1 MTDNVS
7 SLRHPRCRFRP
18 MGGEK
23 PVDRQ
28 GRLVRVTEQN
38 NVENK
43 EQLVGTNRADALPKS
58 WEPQAVER
66 DLYEGWVEAGYF
78 TPDATSEAEPYSIV
92 LPPPNVTGQLHM
104 GHALDHTLIDS
115 IIRRKRMQGYATLWL
130 PGADHAGIA
139 TQTKV
144 EAKLKETEGKKRWD
158 YEREEFISKVWEW
171 KEEYGGTIQNQM
183 RAIGDSVDWSRE
195 RFTLDEGL
203 SRAVQTIFKQLFDA
217 GMIYQAHRLVN
228 WSPVLETAVSDIEVV
243 YKDVEGELVSIRY
256 GSLNDDEPH
265 LVVAT
270 TRVETMLGDV
280 AIAVHPD
287 DERYKDLVGQE
298 FDHPFRDDL
307 KLKVIA
313 DDYVDMEFGTGAV
326 KITPAHDPN
335 DYQMGLRHNLDMPTI
350 MDSTGHIADTNTQFD
365 GLTREEA
372 RVAIREALAEQGRIV
387 KEIRPYVHSVGHSER
402 SGEPVEPRLSLQ
414 WFVAVEKLAKYSAD
428 AVRQG
433 DTDIHPTALE
443 PRYFEWV
450 DDMHDWCISRQLWW
464 GHRIPIW
471 YGPETTDA
479 EGNTTRD
486 IVCVGPDEEPPAGY
500 EQDPDVLDTWF
511 SSALWPF
518 STLGWPEKTPD
529 LEKFYPTNVLVT
541 AYDILF
547 FWVARMM
554 MFGTFAGVQTPE
566 LLNAGD
572 GSARDGRPQIPFHDI
587 YLHGLVRDEQGRK
600 MSKSLGN
607 GIDPMDWVRDY
618 GADALRFTLARGAN
632 PGVDLPLGSDAAAA
646 SRNFATK
653 LFNATKFA
661 LMNGAGVAELPAREE
676 LTDADRWILDRA
688 EEVRVKFDAYLDD
701 YQFSKANELLYHYI
715 WDELCD
721 WYLEIAKS
729 QIPRDFDAAETS
741 DAERLTGRNT
751 QIVLGR
757 VLDVVLRL
765 LHPTMPFVTEI
776 LWKAL
781 TGGESI
787 VIAPWPT
794 AADTNGG
801 VATDEDAARR
811 IADADK
817 LITELRRFRSDQGV
831 KPSQKVPGRLDFA
844 SVDLAGQENLVRNL
858 ANTTVPEEGF
868 TASASIEVRLSQGT
882 VEVALD
888 TSGAVDVEAERK
900 RLEKDLAKANKE
912 LDQTGKKLAN
922 ESFLAKAP
930 DEVVEKIRTRQQIA
944 QEEVDRITARLEAL
958 K

>member
-1 MTDNVS
+1 M
-7 SLRHPRCRFRP
+7 
-18 MGGEK
+18 
-23 PVDRQ
+23 Q
-28 GRLVRVTEQN
+28 GRIGQVTEQN
-38 NVENK
+38 N

-58 WEPQAVER
+58 WQPQAVEK
-66 DLYEGWVEAGYF
+66 DLYEGWVEKGYF
-78 TPDATSEAEPYSIV
+78 TPDANSEAEPYSIM

-158 YEREEFISKVWEW
+158 YEREEFIDKVWEW
-171 KEEYGGTIQNQM
+171 KEQYGGTIQNQM

-195 RFTLDEGL
+195 RFTLDDGL
-203 SRAVQTIFKQLFDA
+203 SRAVQTIFKNLYDE
-217 GMIYQAHRLVN
+217 GMIYQANRLVN

-265 LVVAT
+265 LIVAT
-270 TRVETMLGDV
+270 TRVETMLGDI

-287 DERYKDLVGQE
+287 DGRYADLVGKE
-298 FDHPFRDDL
+298 LPHPFRDDL
-307 KLKVIA
+307 KLKIIA

-335 DYQMGLRHNLDMPTI
+335 DYAMGTRHNLEMPTV
-350 MDSTGHIADTNTQFD
+350 MDTTGHIANTGTRFD

-372 RVAIREALAEQGRIV
+372 RVEIREALREQGRIV

-402 SGEPVEPRLSLQ
+402 SGEPIEPRLSLQ
-414 WFVAVEKLAKYSAD
+414 WFVDVAKMAKASGD
-428 AVRQG
+428 AVREG
-433 DTDIHPTALE
+433 DTTLHPQSLE

-471 YGPETTDA
+471 YGPEGED
-479 EGNTTRD
+479 GQRD

-554 MFGTFAGVQTPE
+554 MFGTFAGTHTPE
-566 LLNAGD
+566 LLGEGAE
-572 GSARDGRPQIPFHDI
+572 GRPQVPFKDL

-646 SRNFATK
+646 ARNFATK

-661 LMNGAGVAELPAREE
+661 LMNGAGVAALPNREE
-676 LTDADRWILDRA
+676 LSDADRWILDRA
-688 EEVRVKFDAYLDD
+688 EEVRAKVDAYLDD
-701 YQFSKANELLYHYI
+701 YQFAKANELLYHFT

-721 WYLEIAKS
+721 WYLEIAKT
-729 QIPRDFDAAETS
+729 QIPRDGISEQ
-741 DAERLTGRNT
+741 GRNT

-765 LHPTMPFVTEI
+765 LHPTMPFVTEV

-787 VIAPWPT
+787 VVAPWPT
-794 AADTNGG
+794 VADTNGG
-801 VATDEDAARR
+801 ATKDEVAARR
-811 IADADK
+811 IEDADK

-844 SVDLAGQENLVRNL
+844 AADLAGQEELVRNL
-858 ANTTVPEEGF
+858 ANTTAPGEDF
-868 TASASIEVRLSQGT
+868 DPSASIEVRLSQAT
-882 VEVALD
+882 VEVTLD
-888 TSGAVDVEAERK
+888 THGAVDVEAERK

-912 LDQTGKKLAN
+912 LEQTGKKLGN
-922 ESFLAKAP
+922 ENFLSKAP
-930 DEVVEKIRTRQQIA
+930 EEVVKKIKDRQQVA
-944 QEEVDRITARLEAL
+944 REEVERITSRLEGL

>member
-1 MTDNVS
+1 M
-7 SLRHPRCRFRP
+7 
-18 MGGEK
+18 
-23 PVDRQ
+23 Q
-28 GRLVRVTEQN
+28 GRIGQVTEQN
-38 NVENK
+38 N

-58 WEPQAVER
+58 WEPQAVEK
-66 DLYEGWVEAGYF
+66 DLYEGWVEKGYF
-78 TPDATSEAEPYSIV
+78 TPDANSEAEPYSIV

-158 YEREEFISKVWEW
+158 YEREEFIDKVWEW
-171 KEEYGGTIQNQM
+171 KEQYGGTIQNQM

-195 RFTLDEGL
+195 RFTLDDGL
-203 SRAVQTIFKQLFDA
+203 SRAVQTIFKNLYDE
-217 GMIYQAHRLVN
+217 GMIYQANRLVN

-265 LVVAT
+265 LIVAT

-287 DERYKDLVGQE
+287 DERYADLVGKE
-298 FDHPFRDDL
+298 LPHPFRDDL
-307 KLKVIA
+307 KLKIIA

-335 DYQMGLRHNLDMPTI
+335 DYAMGTRHNLDMPTV
-350 MDSTGHIADTNTQFD
+350 MDTTGHIANTGTRFD

-372 RVAIREALAEQGRIV
+372 RVEIREALREQGRIV

-402 SGEPVEPRLSLQ
+402 SGEPIEPRLSLQ
-414 WFVAVEKLAKYSAD
+414 WFVDVSKMAKDSGA
-428 AVRQG
+428 AVREG
-433 DTDIHPTALE
+433 DTTLHPQSLE

-471 YGPETTDA
+471 YGPEGED
-479 EGNTTRD
+479 GQRD

-554 MFGTFAGVQTPE
+554 MFGTFAGSHTPE
-566 LLNAGD
+566 LLGE
-572 GSARDGRPQIPFHDI
+572 GTDGRPQVPFKDL

-646 SRNFATK
+646 ARNFATK

-661 LMNGAGVAELPAREE
+661 LMNGAGVATLPNRDELS
-676 LTDADRWILDRA
+676 DADRWILDRA
-688 EEVRVKFDAYLDD
+688 EEVRAKVDAYLDD
-701 YQFSKANELLYHYI
+701 YQFAKANELLYHFT

-721 WYLEIAKS
+721 WYLEIAKT
-729 QIPRDFDAAETS
+729 QIPRDGVSEQ
-741 DAERLTGRNT
+741 GRNT

-765 LHPTMPFVTEI
+765 LHPTMPFVTEV

-787 VIAPWPT
+787 VVAPWPT
-794 AADTNGG
+794 VADTNGG
-801 VATDEDAARR
+801 ATKDEVAARR

-844 SVDLAGQENLVRNL
+844 AADLSNQEELVRNL
-858 ANTTVPEEGF
+858 ANTTAPAEDF
-868 TASASIEVRLSQGT
+868 DPSASIEVRLSQAT
-882 VEVALD
+882 VEVTLD
-888 TSGAVDVEAERK
+888 THGAVDVEAERK

-912 LDQTGKKLAN
+912 LEQTGKKLGN
-922 ESFLAKAP
+922 ENFLSKAP
-930 DEVVEKIRTRQQIA
+930 EEVVNKIKQRQQIA
-944 QEEVDRITARLEAL
+944 REEVERITSRLEGL

>member
-1 MTDNVS
+1 M
-7 SLRHPRCRFRP
+7 
-18 MGGEK
+18 
-23 PVDRQ
+23 Q
-28 GRLVRVTEQN
+28 GRIGQVTEQN
-38 NVENK
+38 N

-58 WEPQAVER
+58 WEPQAVEK
-66 DLYEGWVEAGYF
+66 DLYEGWVEKGYF
-78 TPDATSEAEPYSIV
+78 TPDAHSEAEPYSIV

-144 EAKLKETEGKKRWD
+144 EAKLKAEEGKDRYD
-158 YEREEFISKVWEW
+158 YGREEFIERVWEW
-171 KEEYGGTIQNQM
+171 KEQYGGTITTQM

-203 SRAVQTIFKQLFDA
+203 SRAVQTIFKQLYDR
-217 GMIYQAHRLVN
+217 GMVYRDYRLVN

-243 YKDVEGELVSIRY
+243 YKDVEGEFVSIRY
-256 GSLNDDEPH
+256 GSLSDDEPH

-287 DERYKDLVGQE
+287 DERYAHLVGQE

-307 KLKVIA
+307 KIQVIA
-313 DDYVDMEFGTGAV
+313 DDYVDMELGTGAV

-335 DYQMGLRHNLDMPTI
+335 DYEMGLRHDLDMPI
-350 MDSTGHIADTNTQFD
+350 VMDEKGCIAGTGTKFD
-365 GLTREEA
+365 GMTREDA
-372 RVAIREALAEQGRIV
+372 RVAVREALAEQGRIV
-387 KEIRPYVHSVGHSER
+387 KEVRPYVHSVGHSER
-402 SGEPVEPRLSLQ
+402 SGEPIEPRLSLQ
-414 WFVAVEKLAKYSAD
+414 WFVKVDELAKMAGE
-428 AVRQG
+428 AVRSG
-433 DTDIHPTALE
+433 DTVIHPQAME
-443 PRYFEWV
+443 KRYFDWV
-450 DDMHDWCISRQLWW
+450 DNMHDWTISRQLWW

-471 YGPETTDA
+471 YGPD
-479 EGNTTRD
+479 GD
-486 IVCVGPDEEPPAGY
+486 VVCVGPDEEPPAGY

-518 STLGWPEKTPD
+518 STMGWPEKTPE
-529 LEKFYPTNVLVT
+529 LEKFYPTTVLVT

-554 MFGTFAGVQTPE
+554 MFGTFAGQETPE
-566 LLNAGD
+566 ILGEGAE
-572 GSARDGRPQIPFHDI
+572 GRPQIPFEHL
-587 YLHGLVRDEQGRK
+587 YLHGLVRDEKGRK

-607 GIDPMDWVRDY
+607 GIDPMDWVERY
-618 GADALRFTLARGAN
+618 GADALRFALARGAN
-632 PGVDLPLGSDAAAA
+632 PGVDLPIGEDHATAA
-646 SRNFATK
+646 RNFATK

-661 LMNGAGVAELPAREE
+661 LMNGAHVGELPARES

-688 EEVRVKFDAYLDD
+688 EEVRAKVDAYLDD
-701 YQFSKANELLYHYI
+701 YQFAKANEALYHFA

-721 WYLEIAKS
+721 WYLEIAKT
-729 QIPRDFDAAETS
+729 QIPRDGVSEQ
-741 DAERLTGRNT
+741 GRNT

-765 LHPTMPFVTEI
+765 LHPTMPFVTEV

-787 VIAPWPT
+787 VVAPWPT
-794 AADTNGG
+794 VADTNGG
-801 VATDEDAARR
+801 ATKDEVAARR
-811 IADADK
+811 IEDADK

-844 SVDLAGQENLVRNL
+844 AADLAGQEELVRNL
-858 ANTTVPEEGF
+858 ANTTAPGEDF
-868 TASASIEVRLSQGT
+868 NPSASIEVRLSQAT
-882 VEVALD
+882 VEVTLD
-888 TSGAVDVEAERK
+888 THGAVDVEAERK

-912 LDQTGKKLAN
+912 LEQTGKKLGN
-922 ESFLAKAP
+922 ENFLSKAP
-930 DEVVEKIRTRQQIA
+930 EEVVNKIKERQQVA
-944 QEEVDRITARLEAL
+944 REEVERITSRLEGL

>member
-1 MTDNVS
+1 M
-7 SLRHPRCRFRP
+7 
-18 MGGEK
+18 
-23 PVDRQ
+23 Q
-28 GRLVRVTEQN
+28 GRIGQVTEQN
-38 NVENK
+38 N

-58 WEPQAVER
+58 WEPQAVEK
-66 DLYEGWVEAGYF
+66 DLYEGWVEKGYF
-78 TPDATSEAEPYSIV
+78 TPDANSEAEPYSIM

-158 YEREEFISKVWEW
+158 YEREEFIDKVWEW
-171 KEEYGGTIQNQM
+171 KEQYGGTIQNQM

-195 RFTLDEGL
+195 RFTLDDGL
-203 SRAVQTIFKQLFDA
+203 SRAVQTIFKNLYDE
-217 GMIYQAHRLVN
+217 GMIYQANRLVN

-265 LVVAT
+265 LIVAT
-270 TRVETMLGDV
+270 TRVETMLGDI

-287 DERYKDLVGQE
+287 DGRYADLVGKE
-298 FDHPFRDDL
+298 LPHPFRDDL
-307 KLKVIA
+307 KLKIIA

-335 DYQMGLRHNLDMPTI
+335 DYAMGTRHNLEMPTVI
-350 MDSTGHIADTNTQFD
+350 DTTGHIANTGTRFD

-372 RVAIREALAEQGRIV
+372 RVEIREALREQGRIV

-402 SGEPVEPRLSLQ
+402 SGEPIEPRLSLQ
-414 WFVAVEKLAKYSAD
+414 WFVDVAKMAKASGD
-428 AVRQG
+428 AVREG
-433 DTDIHPTALE
+433 DTTLHPQSLE

-471 YGPETTDA
+471 YGPEGED
-479 EGNTTRD
+479 GQRD

-554 MFGTFAGVQTPE
+554 MFGTFAGTHTPE
-566 LLNAGD
+566 LLGEGAE
-572 GSARDGRPQIPFHDI
+572 GRPQVPFKDLF
-587 YLHGLVRDEQGRK
+587 LHGLVRDEQGRK

-646 SRNFATK
+646 ARNFATK

-661 LMNGAGVAELPAREE
+661 LMNGAGVAALPNREE
-676 LTDADRWILDRA
+676 LSDADRWILDRA
-688 EEVRVKFDAYLDD
+688 EEVRAKVDAYLDD
-701 YQFSKANELLYHYI
+701 YQFAKANELLYHFT

-721 WYLEIAKS
+721 WYLEIAKT
-729 QIPRDFDAAETS
+729 QIPRDGISEQ
-741 DAERLTGRNT
+741 GRNT

-765 LHPTMPFVTEI
+765 LHPTMPFVTEV

-787 VIAPWPT
+787 VVAPWPT
-794 AADTNGG
+794 VADTNGG
-801 VATDEDAARR
+801 ATKDEVAARR
-811 IADADK
+811 IEDADK

-844 SVDLAGQENLVRNL
+844 AADLAGQEELVRNL
-858 ANTTVPEEGF
+858 ANTTAPGEDF
-868 TASASIEVRLSQGT
+868 DPSASIEVRLSQAT
-882 VEVALD
+882 VEVTLD
-888 TSGAVDVEAERK
+888 THGAVDVEAERK

-912 LDQTGKKLAN
+912 LEQTGKKLGN
-922 ESFLAKAP
+922 ENFLSKAP
-930 DEVVEKIRTRQQIA
+930 EEVVKKIKDRQQVA
-944 QEEVDRITARLEAL
+944 REEVERITSRLEGL

>member
-1 MTDNVS
+1 
-7 SLRHPRCRFRP
+7 
-18 MGGEK
+18 
-23 PVDRQ
+23 
-28 GRLVRVTEQN
+28 VTEQN
-38 NVENK
+38 N

-58 WEPQAVER
+58 WQPQAVEK
-66 DLYEGWVEAGYF
+66 DLYEGWVEKGYF
-78 TPDATSEAEPYSIV
+78 TPDANSEAEPYSIM

-158 YEREEFISKVWEW
+158 YEREEFIDKVWEW
-171 KEEYGGTIQNQM
+171 KEQYGGTIQNQM

-195 RFTLDEGL
+195 RFTLDDGL
-203 SRAVQTIFKQLFDA
+203 SRAVQTIFKNLYDE
-217 GMIYQAHRLVN
+217 GMIYQANRLVN

-265 LVVAT
+265 LIVAT

-287 DERYKDLVGQE
+287 DERYADLVGKE
-298 FDHPFRDDL
+298 LPHPFRDDL
-307 KLKVIA
+307 KLKIIA

-335 DYQMGLRHNLDMPTI
+335 DYAMGTRHNLEMPTVI
-350 MDSTGHIADTNTQFD
+350 DTTGHIANTGTRFD

-372 RVAIREALAEQGRIV
+372 RVEIREALREQGRIV

-402 SGEPVEPRLSLQ
+402 SGEPIEPRLSLQ
-414 WFVAVEKLAKYSAD
+414 WFVDVAKMAKASGD
-428 AVRQG
+428 AVREG
-433 DTDIHPTALE
+433 DTTLHPQSLE

-471 YGPETTDA
+471 YGPEGED
-479 EGNTTRD
+479 GQRD

-554 MFGTFAGVQTPE
+554 MFGTFAGTHTPE
-566 LLNAGD
+566 LLGEGAE
-572 GSARDGRPQIPFHDI
+572 GRPQVPFKDL

-646 SRNFATK
+646 ARNFATK

-661 LMNGAGVAELPAREE
+661 LMNGAGVAALPNREE
-676 LTDADRWILDRA
+676 LSDADRWILDRA
-688 EEVRVKFDAYLDD
+688 EEIRAKVDAYLDD
-701 YQFSKANELLYHYI
+701 YQFAKANELLYHFT

-721 WYLEIAKS
+721 WYLEIAKT
-729 QIPRDFDAAETS
+729 QIPRDGMSEQ
-741 DAERLTGRNT
+741 GRNT

-765 LHPTMPFVTEI
+765 LHPTMPFVTEV

-787 VIAPWPT
+787 VVAPWPT
-794 AADTNGG
+794 VADTNGG
-801 VATDEDAARR
+801 ATKDEVAARR
-811 IADADK
+811 IEDADK

-844 SVDLAGQENLVRNL
+844 AADLAGQEELVRNL
-858 ANTTVPEEGF
+858 ANTTAPGEDF
-868 TASASIEVRLSQGT
+868 DPSASIEVRLSQAT
-882 VEVALD
+882 VEVTLD
-888 TSGAVDVEAERK
+888 THGAVDVEAERK

-912 LDQTGKKLAN
+912 LEQTGKKLDN
-922 ESFLAKAP
+922 ENFLSKAP
-930 DEVVEKIRTRQQIA
+930 EEVVNKIKDRQQVA
-944 QEEVDRITARLEAL
+944 REEVERITSRLEGL

>member
-1 MTDNVS
+1 M
-7 SLRHPRCRFRP
+7 
-18 MGGEK
+18 
-23 PVDRQ
+23 Q
-28 GRLVRVTEQN
+28 GRIGQVTEQN
-38 NVENK
+38 N

-58 WEPQAVER
+58 WEPQAVEK
-66 DLYEGWVEAGYF
+66 DLYEGWVEKGYF
-78 TPDATSEAEPYSIV
+78 TPDANSEAEPYSIV

-158 YEREEFISKVWEW
+158 YEREEFIDKVWEW
-171 KEEYGGTIQNQM
+171 KEQYGGTIQNQM

-195 RFTLDEGL
+195 RFTLDDGL
-203 SRAVQTIFKQLFDA
+203 SRAVQTIFKNLYDE
-217 GMIYQAHRLVN
+217 GMIYQANRLVN

-265 LVVAT
+265 LIVAT

-287 DERYKDLVGQE
+287 DERYADLVGKE
-298 FDHPFRDDL
+298 LPHPFRDDL
-307 KLKVIA
+307 KLKIIA

-335 DYQMGLRHNLDMPTI
+335 DYAMGTRHDLDMPTVI
-350 MDSTGHIADTNTQFD
+350 DTTGHIANTGTRFD

-372 RVAIREALAEQGRIV
+372 RVEIREALREQGRIV

-402 SGEPVEPRLSLQ
+402 SGEPIEPRLSLQ
-414 WFVAVEKLAKYSAD
+414 WFVDVAKMAKASGD
-428 AVRQG
+428 AVREG
-433 DTDIHPTALE
+433 DTTLHPQSLE

-471 YGPETTDA
+471 YGPEGED
-479 EGNTTRD
+479 GQRD

-554 MFGTFAGVQTPE
+554 MFGTFAGTHTPE
-566 LLNAGD
+566 LLGE
-572 GSARDGRPQIPFHDI
+572 GTDGRPQVPFKDL

-646 SRNFATK
+646 ARNFATK

-661 LMNGAGVAELPAREE
+661 LMNGAGVSTLPNRAELS
-676 LTDADRWILDRA
+676 DADRWILDRA
-688 EEVRVKFDAYLDD
+688 EEVRAKVDAYLDD
-701 YQFSKANELLYHYI
+701 YQFAKANELLYHFT

-721 WYLEIAKS
+721 WYLEIAKT
-729 QIPRDFDAAETS
+729 QIPRDGVSEQ
-741 DAERLTGRNT
+741 GRNT

-765 LHPTMPFVTEI
+765 LHPTMPFVTEV

-787 VIAPWPT
+787 VVAPWPT
-794 AADTNGG
+794 VADTNGG
-801 VATDEDAARR
+801 ATKDEVAARR
-811 IADADK
+811 IEDADK

-844 SVDLAGQENLVRNL
+844 AADLAGQEELVRNL
-858 ANTTVPEEGF
+858 ANTTAPGEDF
-868 TASASIEVRLSQGT
+868 DPSASIEVRLSQAT
-882 VEVALD
+882 VEVTLD
-888 TSGAVDVEAERK
+888 THGAVDVEAERK

-912 LDQTGKKLAN
+912 LEQTGKKLGN
-922 ESFLAKAP
+922 ENFLSKAP
-930 DEVVEKIRTRQQIA
+930 EEVVNKIKERQQVA
-944 QEEVDRITARLEAL
+944 REEVERITSRLEGL

>member
-1 MTDNVS
+1 M
-7 SLRHPRCRFRP
+7 
-18 MGGEK
+18 
-23 PVDRQ
+23 Q
-28 GRLVRVTEQN
+28 GRIGQVTEQN
-38 NVENK
+38 N

-58 WEPQAVER
+58 WEPQAVEK
-66 DLYEGWVEAGYF
+66 DLYEGWVEKGYF
-78 TPDATSEAEPYSIV
+78 TPDANSEAEPYSIV

-158 YEREEFISKVWEW
+158 YEREEFIDKVWEW
-171 KEEYGGTIQNQM
+171 KEQYGGTIQNQM

-195 RFTLDEGL
+195 RFTLDDGL
-203 SRAVQTIFKQLFDA
+203 SRAVQTIFKNLYDE
-217 GMIYQAHRLVN
+217 GMIYQANRLVN

-265 LVVAT
+265 LIVAT

-287 DERYKDLVGQE
+287 DERYADLVGKE
-298 FDHPFRDDL
+298 LPHPFRDDL
-307 KLKVIA
+307 TLKIIA

-335 DYQMGLRHNLDMPTI
+335 DYAMGTRHDLDMPTVI
-350 MDSTGHIADTNTQFD
+350 DTTGHIANTGTRFD

-372 RVAIREALAEQGRIV
+372 RVEIREALREQGRIV

-402 SGEPVEPRLSLQ
+402 SGEPIEPRLSLQ
-414 WFVAVEKLAKYSAD
+414 WFVDVAKMAKASGD
-428 AVRQG
+428 AVREG
-433 DTDIHPTALE
+433 DTTLHPQSLE

-471 YGPETTDA
+471 YGPEGED
-479 EGNTTRD
+479 GQRD

-554 MFGTFAGVQTPE
+554 MFGTFAGTHTPE
-566 LLNAGD
+566 LLGE
-572 GSARDGRPQIPFHDI
+572 GTDGRPQVPFKDL

-646 SRNFATK
+646 ARNFATK

-661 LMNGAGVAELPAREE
+661 LMNGAGVAALPNRAELS
-676 LTDADRWILDRA
+676 DADRWILDRA
-688 EEVRVKFDAYLDD
+688 EEVRAKVDAYLDD
-701 YQFSKANELLYHYI
+701 YQFAKANELLYHFT

-721 WYLEIAKS
+721 WYLEIAKT
-729 QIPRDFDAAETS
+729 QIPRDGVSEQ
-741 DAERLTGRNT
+741 GRNT

-765 LHPTMPFVTEI
+765 LHPTMPFVTEV

-787 VIAPWPT
+787 VVAPWPT
-794 AADTNGG
+794 VADTNGG
-801 VATDEDAARR
+801 ATKDEVAARR
-811 IADADK
+811 IEDADK

-844 SVDLAGQENLVRNL
+844 AADLAGQEELVRNL
-858 ANTTVPEEGF
+858 ANTTAPGEDF
-868 TASASIEVRLSQGT
+868 DPSASIEVRLSQAT
-882 VEVALD
+882 VEVTLD
-888 TSGAVDVEAERK
+888 THGAVDVEAERK

-912 LDQTGKKLAN
+912 LEQTGKKLGN
-922 ESFLAKAP
+922 ENFLSKAP
-930 DEVVEKIRTRQQIA
+930 EEVVNKIKERQQVA
-944 QEEVDRITARLEAL
+944 REEVERITSRLEGL

>member
-1 MTDNVS
+1 M
-7 SLRHPRCRFRP
+7 
-18 MGGEK
+18 
-23 PVDRQ
+23 Q
-28 GRLVRVTEQN
+28 GRIGQVTEQN
-38 NVENK
+38 N

-58 WEPQAVER
+58 WEPQAVEK
-66 DLYEGWVEAGYF
+66 DLYEGWVEKGYF
-78 TPDATSEAEPYSIV
+78 TPDANSEAEPYSIV

-158 YEREEFISKVWEW
+158 YEREEFIGKVWEW
-171 KEEYGGTIQNQM
+171 KEQYGGTIQNQM

-195 RFTLDEGL
+195 RFTLDDGL
-203 SRAVQTIFKQLFDA
+203 SRAVQTIFKNLYDE
-217 GMIYQAHRLVN
+217 GMIYQANRLVN

-265 LVVAT
+265 LIVAT

-287 DERYKDLVGQE
+287 DERYADLVGKE
-298 FDHPFRDDL
+298 LPHPFRDDL
-307 KLKVIA
+307 TLKIIA

-335 DYQMGLRHNLDMPTI
+335 DYAMGTRHDLDMPTVI
-350 MDSTGHIADTNTQFD
+350 DTTGHIANTGTRFD

-372 RVAIREALAEQGRIV
+372 RVEIREALREQGRIV

-402 SGEPVEPRLSLQ
+402 SGEPIEPRLSLQ
-414 WFVAVEKLAKYSAD
+414 WFVDVAKMAKASGD
-428 AVRQG
+428 AVREG
-433 DTDIHPTALE
+433 DTTLHPQSLE

-471 YGPETTDA
+471 YGPEGED
-479 EGNTTRD
+479 GQRD

-554 MFGTFAGVQTPE
+554 MFGTFAGSHTPE
-566 LLNAGD
+566 LLGE
-572 GSARDGRPQIPFHDI
+572 GTDGRPQVPFKDL

-646 SRNFATK
+646 ARNFATK

-661 LMNGAGVAELPAREE
+661 LMNGAGVATLPNRAELS
-676 LTDADRWILDRA
+676 DADRWILDRA
-688 EEVRVKFDAYLDD
+688 EEVRAKVDAYLDD
-701 YQFSKANELLYHYI
+701 YQFAKANELLYHYV

-721 WYLEIAKS
+721 WYLEIAKT
-729 QIPRDFDAAETS
+729 QIPRDGVSEQ
-741 DAERLTGRNT
+741 GRNT

-765 LHPTMPFVTEI
+765 LHPTMPFVTEV

-787 VIAPWPT
+787 VVAPWPT
-794 AADTNGG
+794 VADTNGG
-801 VATDEDAARR
+801 ATKDEVAARR
-811 IADADK
+811 IEDADK

-844 SVDLAGQENLVRNL
+844 AADLAGQEELVRNL
-858 ANTTVPEEGF
+858 ANTTAPGEDF
-868 TASASIEVRLSQGT
+868 DPSASIEVRLSQAT
-882 VEVALD
+882 VEVTLD
-888 TSGAVDVEAERK
+888 THGAVDVEAERK

-912 LDQTGKKLAN
+912 LEQTGKKLGN
-922 ESFLAKAP
+922 ENFLSKAP
-930 DEVVEKIRTRQQIA
+930 EEVVNKIKERQQVA
-944 QEEVDRITARLEAL
+944 REEVERITSRLEGL

>member
-1 MTDNVS
+1 M
-7 SLRHPRCRFRP
+7 
-18 MGGEK
+18 
-23 PVDRQ
+23 
-28 GRLVRVTEQN
+28 TEQN
-38 NVENK
+38 N

-58 WEPQAVER
+58 WEPQAVEK
-66 DLYEGWVEAGYF
+66 DLYEGWVEKGYF
-78 TPDATSEAEPYSIV
+78 TPDANSEAEPYSIV

-158 YEREEFISKVWEW
+158 YEREEFIDKVWEW
-171 KEEYGGTIQNQM
+171 KEQYGGTIQNQM

-195 RFTLDEGL
+195 RFTLDDGL
-203 SRAVQTIFKQLFDA
+203 SRAVQTIFKNLYDE
-217 GMIYQAHRLVN
+217 GMIYQANRLVN

-265 LVVAT
+265 LIVAT

-287 DERYKDLVGQE
+287 DERYADLVGKE
-298 FDHPFRDDL
+298 LPHPFRDDL
-307 KLKVIA
+307 TLKIIA

-335 DYQMGLRHNLDMPTI
+335 DYAMGTRHNLEMPTVI
-350 MDSTGHIADTNTQFD
+350 DTTGHIANTGTRFD

-372 RVAIREALAEQGRIV
+372 RVEIREALREQGRIV

-402 SGEPVEPRLSLQ
+402 SGEPIEPRLSLQ
-414 WFVAVEKLAKYSAD
+414 WFVDVAKMAKASGD
-428 AVRQG
+428 AVREG
-433 DTDIHPTALE
+433 DTTLHPQSLE

-471 YGPETTDA
+471 YGPEGED
-479 EGNTTRD
+479 GQRD

-554 MFGTFAGVQTPE
+554 MFGTFAGTHTPE
-566 LLNAGD
+566 LLGE
-572 GSARDGRPQIPFHDI
+572 GTDGRPQVPFKDL

-646 SRNFATK
+646 ARNFATK

-661 LMNGAGVAELPAREE
+661 LMNGAGVAALPNRAELS
-676 LTDADRWILDRA
+676 DADRWILDRA
-688 EEVRVKFDAYLDD
+688 EEVRAKVDTYLDD
-701 YQFSKANELLYHYI
+701 YQFAKANELLYHFT

-721 WYLEIAKS
+721 WYLEIAKT
-729 QIPRDFDAAETS
+729 QIPRDGVSEQ
-741 DAERLTGRNT
+741 GRNT

-765 LHPTMPFVTEI
+765 LHPTMPFVTEV

-787 VIAPWPT
+787 VVAPWPT
-794 AADTNGG
+794 VADTNGG
-801 VATDEDAARR
+801 ATKDEVAARR
-811 IADADK
+811 IEDADK

-844 SVDLAGQENLVRNL
+844 AADLAGQEELVRNL
-858 ANTTVPEEGF
+858 ANTTAPGEDF
-868 TASASIEVRLSQGT
+868 DPSASIEVRLSQAT
-882 VEVALD
+882 VEVTLD
-888 TSGAVDVEAERK
+888 THGAVDVEAERK

-912 LDQTGKKLAN
+912 LEQTGKKLGN
-922 ESFLAKAP
+922 ENFLSKAP
-930 DEVVEKIRTRQQIA
+930 EEVVNKIKERQQVA
-944 QEEVDRITARLEAL
+944 REEVERITSRLEGL

>member
-1 MTDNVS
+1 M
-7 SLRHPRCRFRP
+7 
-18 MGGEK
+18 
-23 PVDRQ
+23 
-28 GRLVRVTEQN
+28 TEQN
-38 NVENK
+38 N

-58 WEPQAVER
+58 WEPQAVEK
-66 DLYEGWVEAGYF
+66 DLYEGWVEKGYF
-78 TPDATSEAEPYSIV
+78 TPDANSEAEPYSIV

-158 YEREEFISKVWEW
+158 YEREEFIGKVWEW
-171 KEEYGGTIQNQM
+171 KEQYGGTIQNQM

-195 RFTLDEGL
+195 RFTLDDGL
-203 SRAVQTIFKQLFDA
+203 SRAVQTIFKNLYDE
-217 GMIYQAHRLVN
+217 GMIYQANRLVN

-265 LVVAT
+265 LIVAT

-287 DERYKDLVGQE
+287 DERYADLVGKE
-298 FDHPFRDDL
+298 LPHPFRDDL
-307 KLKVIA
+307 TLKVIA

-335 DYQMGLRHNLDMPTI
+335 DYAMGTRHDLEMPTVI
-350 MDSTGHIADTNTQFD
+350 DTTGHIANTGTRFD

-372 RVAIREALAEQGRIV
+372 RVEIREALREQGRIV

-402 SGEPVEPRLSLQ
+402 SGEPIEPRLSLQ
-414 WFVAVEKLAKYSAD
+414 WFVDVAKMAKASGD
-428 AVRQG
+428 AVREG
-433 DTDIHPTALE
+433 DTTLHPQSLE

-471 YGPETTDA
+471 YGPEGED
-479 EGNTTRD
+479 GQRD

-554 MFGTFAGVQTPE
+554 MFGTFAGTHTPE
-566 LLNAGD
+566 LLGE
-572 GSARDGRPQIPFHDI
+572 GTDGRPQVPFKDL

-646 SRNFATK
+646 ARNFATK

-661 LMNGAGVAELPAREE
+661 LMNGAGVSTLPNREE
-676 LTDADRWILDRA
+676 LSDADRWILDRA
-688 EEVRVKFDAYLDD
+688 EEVRAKVDAYLDD
-701 YQFSKANELLYHYI
+701 YQFAKANELLYHFT

-721 WYLEIAKS
+721 WYLEIAKT
-729 QIPRDFDAAETS
+729 QIPRDGVSEQ
-741 DAERLTGRNT
+741 GRNT

-765 LHPTMPFVTEI
+765 LHPTMPFVTEV

-787 VIAPWPT
+787 VVAPWPT
-794 AADTNGG
+794 VADTNGG
-801 VATDEDAARR
+801 ATKDEVAARR
-811 IADADK
+811 IEDADK

-844 SVDLAGQENLVRNL
+844 AADLAGQEELVRNL
-858 ANTTVPEEGF
+858 ANTTAPGEDF
-868 TASASIEVRLSQGT
+868 DPSASIEVRLSQAT
-882 VEVALD
+882 VEVTLD
-888 TSGAVDVEAERK
+888 THGAVDVEAERK

-912 LDQTGKKLAN
+912 LEQTGKKLGN
-922 ESFLAKAP
+922 ENFLSKAP
-930 DEVVEKIRTRQQIA
+930 EEVVNKIKERQQIA
-944 QEEVDRITARLEAL
+944 REEVERITSRLEGL